1 MIRRFLGKTMR
12 VPPVRELLPVS
23 TSSSPNINRPAATM
37 RRRSAR
43 HSPLDKDGVL
53 TAPGGSLHYLNPR
66 LAEKCALVRENDSLH
81 LYVLMGHETAED
93 IAAFVASAGLEL
105 GEPLPPPTLVDQ
117 QGLRAINIGQAEA
130 QMAGRKGTE
139 SRARLNALI
148 ARGAASLANDVKLDK
163 AALAASVRFQKNG
176 FLSRPIDRFDMSPE
190 DAELL
195 ITSAFNFADAGDSV
209 EQPTADQK
217 FTITDPEKLPAN
229 VQTIRC
235 QTAALEGGG
244 RRLDMRFIYKSTE
257 FSARDLSQIGLL
269 PQHLDNLYYVQSV
282 GSGLFT
288 IAAPTDNGKSTTLNL
303 FSIDMVRARDSR
315 IDVIGI
321 DDPVEFM
328 ATEICQLAMGER
340 HDGMDPFEQK
350 LLTTLRLAPHA
361 IKIGECR
368 TGSTANAAIDAAYTG
383 KLVMTT
389 QHTVG
394 AFGVP
399 FRYERM
405 GVERHVAYDP
415 DTHVCWMSQ
424 RLIPSLCPRCRQP
437 IDELPAGFDRRRT
450 AVIRAFHPI
459 CDRFGGDY
467 FVRGPGCEHCQRDKI
482 GGMPGLLHR
491 VLVAEVILPDRA
503 MCRMLESQL
512 EHEARKYCIAG
523 LNNPTMALHGFELL
537 RSGVVGVE
545 EFMSVASPHQ
555 LMDDLR
561 WDEERAR
568 QQLASGSARDAA
580 RDAAE

>member
-1 MIRRFLGKTMR
+1 MMRRILGKGDKES
-12 VPPVRELLPVS
+12 PIRELHPVS
-23 TSSSPNINRPAATM
+23 APPMSQ
-37 RRRSAR
+37 RRASRK
-43 HSPLDKDGVL
+43 PLDDKEGVL
-53 TAPGGSLHYLNPR
+53 TAPGGCLNHINPR
-66 LAEKCALVRENDSLH
+66 LAEKCALVREEGVLH
-81 LYVLMGHETAED
+81 FYVLAGCESASE
-93 IAAFVASAGLEL
+93 IESFVISAALEL
-105 GEPLPPPTLVDQ
+105 GERVPTPRVVDQ
-117 QGLRAINIGQAEA
+117 RELRAINIGQAEA
-130 QMAGRKGTE
+130 QMAGKKGTE

-148 ARGAASLANDVKLDK
+148 ARGAASLVNDVKLDK
-163 AALAASVRFQKNG
+163 TAQRTSVRFQKNSH
-176 FLSRPIDRFDMSPE
+176 LSHAVERFDMSAE
-190 DAELL
+190 DGELL

-217 FTITDPEKLPAN
+217 FTITNPEKLPAN

-282 GSGLFT
+282 GAGLFT

-328 ATEICQLAMGER
+328 AAEICQLAMSER
-340 HDGMDPFEQK
+340 ADCVDPFEQK

-368 TGSTANAAIDAAYTG
+368 TGPTANAAIDAAYTG

-389 QHTVG
+389 QHTAG
-394 AFGVP
+394 AFGIP

-405 GVERHVAYDP
+405 GVKRHVAFDP

-424 RLIPSLCPRCRQP
+424 RLVPSLCSRCR
-437 IDELPAGFDRRRT
+437 ISVSALPADFDRRRR
-450 AVIRAFHPI
+450 AVVGAFRGI
-459 CDRFGGDY
+459 LDRFDGCCF
-467 FVRGPGCEHCQRDKI
+467 FVRGAGCQQCQRDRI
-482 GGMPGLLHR
+482 GGMPGLLQR
-491 VLVAEVILPDRA
+491 VLVAEVILPDRDI
-503 MCRMLESQL
+503 CRLLESQRD
-512 EHEARKYCIAG
+512 HEARHYCIVAMR
-523 LNNPTMALHGFELL
+523 NPTMALHGFQLL
-537 RSGVVGVE
+537 RGGVIGLE
-545 EFMSVASPHQ
+545 EFMAIASPFQ
-555 LMDDLR
+555 LLDDLKG
-561 WDEERAR
+561 EEEHCR
-568 QQLASGSARDAA
+568 LHPGKPLT